1 MEGALAANESKSPS
15 YFIFYSIFLLYFFF
29 RIKQIVGEVVS
40 AAVQKEVGAAVQ
52 EQVARMSPEVRQEE
66 ERRKKQVRGREG
78 GRRRERER
86 EGERY

>member
-1 MEGALAANESKSPS
+1 MKANLLHILTPLF
-15 YFIFYSIFLLYFFF
+15 FILFSCYTFFGF

-66 ERRKKQVRGREG
+66 ERRKKQVRGKEG
-78 GRRRERER
+78 
-86 EGERY
+86 EGER